1 MEKKRIRDFGIVPG
15 RVKTGKRNAITDV
28 PGVLVGHCTV
38 NTEENHTGVTV
49 IIPGPDNA
57 FANHYTAAA
66 YVHNGFGKSA
76 GLVQVEELGTLETPI
91 ALTNTLNVGKVWDA
105 LAGIVI
111 EQCQND
117 GLEPMSINPVV
128 GECNDCRI
136 NQIQKRAVGEK
147 EVRQAF
153 EAAAEEFEEGDVGAG
168 AGTICYGMKGGIG
181 SASRVICIGEKE
193 YTMLWKQNRNRNF
206 YKELIQKAG
215 AETELVY
222 MKASKELLQKR
233 LYKRNQVLNAN
244 SPFVITDEILEH
256 HYHAFQE
263 PWGEGE
269 KVILQK
275 GDIMQYSKEESKAI
289 WNQNAEFWDCAMGD
303 ESNDFHREVVRP
315 KVTGLLNPDPTD
327 YILDIACGN
336 GNYSAYLAEKAVS
349 VLAFDYSE
357 KMVELAKKRQKRYA
371 DHIEFCVADATNETS
386 LMALK
391 RNKPFTKAVSNMAVM
406 DITDIKPL
414 FTSVYKLL
422 EDNGVF
428 VFATQHP
435 CFVTLTEKYM
445 TPHSYYDIAI
455 EGQPQKQCYY
465 HRSLQD
471 IFNLCFDTGFV
482 IDGFYEECYFNKEIP
497 DIIIVRAIKIER

>member
-1 MEKKRIRDFGIVPG
+1 MIRKLLNGDIDRVADIWLKTNLKAHYFISNQYWKSNYELVKEMMSQSEVYVYEADKMIQGFVGLNDEYIEGIFVSDEMQSCGIGKLLLDYIKDKKVSLR
-15 RVKTGKRNAITDV
+15 
-28 PGVLVGHCTV
+28 
-38 NTEENHTGVTV
+38 
-49 IIPGPDNA
+49 
-57 FANHYTAAA
+57 
-66 YVHNGFGKSA
+66 
-76 GLVQVEELGTLETPI
+76 
-91 ALTNTLNVGKVWDA
+91 LNVYQKNARAISFYQREGF
-105 LAGIVI
+105 II
-111 EQCQND
+111 QCE
-117 GLEPMSINPVV
+117 GL
-128 GECNDCRI
+128 D
-136 NQIQKRAVGEK
+136 
-147 EVRQAF
+147 
-153 EAAAEEFEEGDVGAG
+153 EA
-168 AGTICYGMKGGIG
+168 T
-181 SASRVICIGEKE
+181 GEKE

-222 MKASKELLQKR
+222 MKASKELLKKR

-315 KVTGLLNPDPTD
+315 KVTELLNPDSTD

-391 RNKPFTKAVSNMAVM
+391 RNKPFTKAVVQGVEVLALAPLSVLPDYQNRGIGLSLMKEGHSIAHKLGYEYSVVLGHSKYYPKAGYIPASECGIKAPFEVDDESFMA
-406 DITDIKPL
+406 L
-414 FTSVYKLL
+414 NLNGSQNKL
-422 EDNGVF
+422 NGVI
-428 VFATQHP
+428 
-435 CFVTLTEKYM
+435 E
-445 TPHSYYDIAI
+445 YDKAFGI
-455 EGQPQKQCYY
+455 
-465 HRSLQD
+465 
-471 IFNLCFDTGFV
+471 
-482 IDGFYEECYFNKEIP
+482 
-497 DIIIVRAIKIER
+497 

>member
-1 MEKKRIRDFGIVPG
+1 MIRKLLNGDIDRVADIWLKTNLKAHYFISNQYWKSNYELVKEMMLQSEVYVFEADKMIQGFVGLNDEYIEGIFVSDEMQSCGIGKLLLDYIKDKKVSLR
-15 RVKTGKRNAITDV
+15 
-28 PGVLVGHCTV
+28 
-38 NTEENHTGVTV
+38 
-49 IIPGPDNA
+49 
-57 FANHYTAAA
+57 
-66 YVHNGFGKSA
+66 
-76 GLVQVEELGTLETPI
+76 
-91 ALTNTLNVGKVWDA
+91 LNVYQKNARAISFYQREGF
-105 LAGIVI
+105 II
-111 EQCQND
+111 EGE
-117 GLEPMSINPVV
+117 GL
-128 GECNDCRI
+128 D
-136 NQIQKRAVGEK
+136 
-147 EVRQAF
+147 
-153 EAAAEEFEEGDVGAG
+153 EA
-168 AGTICYGMKGGIG
+168 T
-181 SASRVICIGEKE
+181 GEKE

-275 GDIMQYSKEESKAI
+275 EDIMQYSKEESKAI

-315 KVTGLLNPDPTD
+315 KVTELLNPDPTD

-391 RNKPFTKAVSNMAVM
+391 RNKPFTKAVVQGVEVLALAPLSVLPDYQNRGIGLSLMKEGHSIAHKLGYEYSVVLGHSKYYPKAGYIPASECGIKAPFEVDDESFMA
-406 DITDIKPL
+406 L
-414 FTSVYKLL
+414 NLNGSQNKL
-422 EDNGVF
+422 NGVI
-428 VFATQHP
+428 
-435 CFVTLTEKYM
+435 E
-445 TPHSYYDIAI
+445 YDKAFGI
-455 EGQPQKQCYY
+455 
-465 HRSLQD
+465 
-471 IFNLCFDTGFV
+471 
-482 IDGFYEECYFNKEIP
+482 
-497 DIIIVRAIKIER
+497 

>member
-1 MEKKRIRDFGIVPG
+1 MIRKLLNGDIDRVADIWLKTNLKAHYFISNQYWKSNYELVKEMMSQSEVYVFEADKMIQGFVGLNDEYIEGIFVSDGMQSCGIGKLLLDYIKDEKER
-15 RVKTGKRNAITDV
+15 
-28 PGVLVGHCTV
+28 L
-38 NTEENHTGVTV
+38 
-49 IIPGPDNA
+49 
-57 FANHYTAAA
+57 
-66 YVHNGFGKSA
+66 
-76 GLVQVEELGTLETPI
+76 Q
-91 ALTNTLNVGKVWDA
+91 LNVYQKNARAISFYQREGF
-105 LAGIVI
+105 II
-111 EQCQND
+111 EGE
-117 GLEPMSINPVV
+117 GL
-128 GECNDCRI
+128 D
-136 NQIQKRAVGEK
+136 
-147 EVRQAF
+147 
-153 EAAAEEFEEGDVGAG
+153 EA
-168 AGTICYGMKGGIG
+168 T
-181 SASRVICIGEKE
+181 GEKE

-222 MKASKELLQKR
+222 MKASKELLKKR

-315 KVTGLLNPDPTD
+315 KVTELLNPDSTD

-391 RNKPFTKAVSNMAVM
+391 RNKPFTKAVSNMAIM
-406 DITDIKPL
+406 DITNIKPL

>member
-1 MEKKRIRDFGIVPG
+1 
-15 RVKTGKRNAITDV
+15 
-28 PGVLVGHCTV
+28 
-38 NTEENHTGVTV
+38 
-49 IIPGPDNA
+49 
-57 FANHYTAAA
+57 
-66 YVHNGFGKSA
+66 
-76 GLVQVEELGTLETPI
+76 
-91 ALTNTLNVGKVWDA
+91 
-105 LAGIVI
+105 
-111 EQCQND
+111 
-117 GLEPMSINPVV
+117 
-128 GECNDCRI
+128 
-136 NQIQKRAVGEK
+136 
-147 EVRQAF
+147 
-153 EAAAEEFEEGDVGAG
+153 
-168 AGTICYGMKGGIG
+168 
-181 SASRVICIGEKE
+181 
-193 YTMLWKQNRNRNF
+193 
-206 YKELIQKAG
+206 
-215 AETELVY
+215 
-222 MKASKELLQKR
+222 
-233 LYKRNQVLNAN
+233 
-244 SPFVITDEILEH
+244 
-256 HYHAFQE
+256 
-263 PWGEGE
+263 
-269 KVILQK
+269 
-275 GDIMQYSKEESKAI
+275 MQYSKEESKAI

-315 KVTGLLNPDPTD
+315 KVTELLNPDPTD

-445 TPHSYYDIAI
+445 TSHSYYDIAI

-465 HRSLQD
+465 HCQSHK
-471 IFNLCFDTGFV
+471 N
-482 IDGFYEECYFNKEIP
+482 
-497 DIIIVRAIKIER
+497 

>member
-1 MEKKRIRDFGIVPG
+1 MKIEGNQKELDAMVEFHKGN
-15 RVKTGKRNAITDV
+15 RVEGLR
-28 PGVLVGHCTV
+28 LQ
-38 NTEENHTGVTV
+38 EE
-49 IIPGPDNA
+49 
-57 FANHYTAAA
+57 F
-66 YVHNGFGKSA
+66 
-76 GLVQVEELGTLETPI
+76 
-91 ALTNTLNVGKVWDA
+91 
-105 LAGIVI
+105 
-111 EQCQND
+111 
-117 GLEPMSINPVV
+117 
-128 GECNDCRI
+128 
-136 NQIQKRAVGEK
+136 
-147 EVRQAF
+147 
-153 EAAAEEFEEGDVGAG
+153 AAEF
-168 AGTICYGMKGGIG
+168 
-181 SASRVICIGEKE
+181 RKE
-193 YTMLWKQNRNRNF
+193 YKGKDHCPCLKACRYHGNC
-206 YKELIQKAG
+206 KECVAIHRAHQEHVPNCMRPLINKKLKLMS
-215 AETELVY
+215 ELTEHTL
-222 MKASKELLQKR
+222 
-233 LYKRNQVLNAN
+233 AN
-244 SPFVITDEILEH
+244 EIEAPHEILRKQASQISVYWEV
-256 HYHAFQE
+256 AE
-263 PWGEGE
+263 NE
-269 KVILQK
+269 KSEVYSEVK
-275 GDIMQYSKEESKAI
+275 EDIMQYSKEESKAI

-315 KVTGLLNPDPTD
+315 KVTELLNPDPTD

-482 IDGFYEECYFNKEIP
+482 IEGFYEECYFNKEIP
-497 DIIIVRAIKIER
+497 DIIIVRAIKIERQIVDLPFPVIVKSLKLCRYLF